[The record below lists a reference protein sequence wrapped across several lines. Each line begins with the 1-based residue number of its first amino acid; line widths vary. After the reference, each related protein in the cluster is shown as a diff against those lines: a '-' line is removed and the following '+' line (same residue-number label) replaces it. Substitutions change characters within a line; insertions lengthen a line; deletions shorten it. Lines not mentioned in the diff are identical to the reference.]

1 MVDISLVKNIGTYLI
16 NASFLRNN
24 VFHAEFLAIY
34 SYTNQQSI
42 SSECQILNILGLA
55 SQEIVSSAV
64 QTTLL
69 MDILIVIFIVCI

>member
-1 MVDISLVKNIGTYLI
+1 MLLSYVTMFSTQN
-16 NASFLRNN
+16 S
-24 VFHAEFLAIY
+24 FLAIY

-55 SQEIVSSAV
+55 SQEIEEIVSSAV

-69 MDILIVIFIVCI
+69 MDILIVIFIVHI

>member
-1 MVDISLVKNIGTYLI
+1 MLLSYVTMFSTQN
-16 NASFLRNN
+16 S
-24 VFHAEFLAIY
+24 FLAIY

-55 SQEIVSSAV
+55 SQEIEEIVSSAV

-69 MDILIVIFIVCI
+69 MDILIVIFIVRI